1 MSTYRRP
8 VWICGRA
15 GAGRWR
21 RRGDG
26 RASRSAAPYAS
37 DACAGCEVG
46 AVSVRFAVY
55 SVSTCMDEDSGAHH
69 RGRQRRVS
77 SAERT
82 RTASALIPFR
92 ASWLKAGR
100 GKRGRFSRPWRRPSV
115 IGANEA
121 GGSRRCAS
129 VNQGGTARAFSR
141 PWAGSSQAIGEEG
154 SFLLAASGGHRQMW
168 KGSDTWQS
176 WTSCRRC
183 ARARWPPSNRLRTL
197 PRSRRCAWRCWARPA
212 R

>member
-1 MSTYRRP
+1 MRADCGACCGLAYSNAGWSLLVSTRP
-8 VWICGRA
+8 NP
-15 GAGRWR
+15 
-21 RRGDG
+21 
-26 RASRSAAPYAS
+26 S
-37 DACAGCEVG
+37 CAGCARYGKRYE
-46 AVSVRFAVY
+46 SPMFAVY
-55 SVSTCMDEDSGAHH
+55 SVGTCIDEDSGAHH

-82 RTASALIPFR
+82 RAASALIPFR

-100 GKRGRFSRPWRRPSV
+100 GKRGRFSRPWRAPSV

-129 VNQGGTARAFSR
+129 VNQGSTASLLSSLDWVNPRPKAKRALFYW
-141 PWAGSSQAIGEEG
+141 PHTAAIGKCG
-154 SFLLAASGGHRQMW
+154 KDRTHGNRGRAVGV
-168 KGSDTWQS
+168 
-176 WTSCRRC
+176 

>member
-1 MSTYRRP
+1 MFRSGAHGTTALRGLRDGRDA
-8 VWICGRA
+8 VRFLRWTLLCRNQLDFAIGRFVIRACFAGVMRADRGICCGLA
-15 GAGRWR
+15 CSSAGR
-21 RRGDG
+21 
-26 RASRSAAPYAS
+26 SRLVSAKPKPS
-37 DACAGCEVG
+37 CIGCARYGKRYE
-46 AVSVRFAVY
+46 SPMFAVY
-55 SVSTCMDEDSGAHH
+55 SVGTCMDEDSGAHH

-141 PWAGSSQAIGEEG
+141 PWTG
-154 SFLLAASGGHRQMW
+154 
-168 KGSDTWQS
+168 
-176 WTSCRRC
+176 
-183 ARARWPPSNRLRTL
+183 
-197 PRSRRCAWRCWARPA
+197 
-212 R
+212 